1 MSTGDRDTDAQQEI
15 RALLSDIAD
24 SLRVLRRLA
33 TVAIWFV
40 VALIVAFVGILAVIY
55 IRFLA
60 FF

>member
-33 TVAIWFV
+33 AVAIWFV

>member
-1 MSTGDRDTDAQQEI
+1 MSTGDRDTDVQQEI
-15 RALLSDIAD
+15 LALLSDIAD

-33 TVAIWFV
+33 AVAIWFV

-55 IRFLA
+55 IRVLA

>member
-1 MSTGDRDTDAQQEI
+1 MSTGDRDTDVQQEI
-15 RALLSDIAD
+15 LALLSDIAD

-33 TVAIWFV
+33 AVAIWFV